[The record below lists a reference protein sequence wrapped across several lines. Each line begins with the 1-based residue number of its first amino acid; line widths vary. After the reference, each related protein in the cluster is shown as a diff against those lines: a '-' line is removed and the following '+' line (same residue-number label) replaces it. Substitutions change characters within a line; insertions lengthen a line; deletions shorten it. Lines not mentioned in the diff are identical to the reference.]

1 MCQDVIS
8 FVKARKEQVIR
19 KGVQPVDM
27 IKFIKNK
34 ELSEGDPVIEL
45 TNPYQ
50 YMVSSYMHYVMN
62 ADIHIYEQQAYR
74 FSKGELSDYME
85 LVKDTVNRI
94 TNEEIGEIKIPQMEN
109 GEGMVRHSTRFSP
122 GKHQI
127 INYNS
132 LRAPST
138 RLTDGHQHRRHAF
151 TLPQATPRK
160 RVHSEISHSQV
171 PSVSSTQPFSS
182 ERFWKLIDTLYYHP
196 IPKATDFIPQPLLMQ
211 SVSSPGVFN
220 HRDLTLYSWSNPSV
234 YADPFDPH
242 SREVRYSLIFIP

>member
-1 MCQDVIS
+1 MIS

-19 KGVQPVDM
+19 KGIQPIDM
-27 IKFIKNK
+27 IKFIKSK
-34 ELSEGDPVIEL
+34 ELIEGDPVIEL
-45 TNPYQ
+45 TNPFQ

-109 GEGMVRHSTRFSP
+109 GDGMVRHSSRFSP
-122 GKHQI
+122 GKHQTF
-127 INYNS
+127 NYNS

-138 RLTDGHQHRRHAF
+138 RLTDGHQHRKLAF

-182 ERFWKLIDTLYYHP
+182 ERFWKLIDTIYYHP
-196 IPKATDFIPQPLLMQ
+196 LPKVADFVPQPLSMQ
-211 SVSSPGVFN
+211 PVSSSGPLDNREHVF
-220 HRDLTLYSWSNPSV
+220 YSWSNPSV
-234 YADPFDPH
+234 SADPLDPH
-242 SREVRYSLIFIP
+242 SREVQYSFDLLL